1 MSNRQ
6 KDGYFQCTT
15 CNKKCFTKIAFEK
28 HLINEHSLILQ
39 IEKDK
44 VVNKD
49 SISHQ
54 DCIPHI
60 SRDETSNTSNTC
72 LNVISFLKTV
82 ITCIGLGDGLNF
94 HYYYN
99 YYFYLNLLPNKILLA
114 SFVIFNEGVKINTS
128 KKACSMLMMKD
139 FEVENL
145 YASNYFWVDRRFRRH
160 ILEACGS
167 SPI

>member
-60 SRDETSNTSNTC
+60 SRDKTSNTSDTMETPSKNSKENNHSTNQTIAAKVKLEVMDPIAQQDC
-72 LNVISFLKTV
+72 NPHISSDQT
-82 ITCIGLGDGLNF
+82 
-94 HYYYN
+94 
-99 YYFYLNLLPNKILLA
+99 
-114 SFVIFNEGVKINTS
+114 SNTS
-128 KKACSMLMMKD
+128 GTLDTPSKNSKGNYLHIATNPAFAAKLTLIVLMLYH
-139 FEVENL
+139 F
-145 YASNYFWVDRRFRRH
+145 
-160 ILEACGS
+160 
-167 SPI
+167 

>member
-1 MSNRQ
+1 MKNRKKIVEDMSNRQ

-54 DCIPHI
+54 DCIPH
-60 SRDETSNTSNTC
+60 
-72 LNVISFLKTV
+72 
-82 ITCIGLGDGLNF
+82 
-94 HYYYN
+94 
-99 YYFYLNLLPNKILLA
+99 LLPVYSSLLLLLA
-114 SFVIFNEGVKINTS
+114 HN
-128 KKACSMLMMKD
+128 M
-139 FEVENL
+139 
-145 YASNYFWVDRRFRRH
+145 
-160 ILEACGS
+160 
-167 SPI
+167 